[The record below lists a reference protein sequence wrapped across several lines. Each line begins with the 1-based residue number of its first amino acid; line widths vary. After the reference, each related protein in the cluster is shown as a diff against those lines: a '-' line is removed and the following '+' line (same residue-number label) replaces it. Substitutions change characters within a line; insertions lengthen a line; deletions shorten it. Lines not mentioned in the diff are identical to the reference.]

1 MRHVKINFH
10 GFLKKLIPATVEG
23 DFETLRDVVSYLSNK
38 YPQLKAPLDIGRY
51 RMRVEGYNTRESI
64 FCPLFTDELNFY
76 PVNSFSK
83 SSGMGQIIVA
93 AVILVV
99 AIVIDVFGGSGAAT
113 TAAVN
118 YLYMTAA
125 VMATLGVLTYF
136 LTPKIKNKGD
146 HNQGDN
152 KYLGTPGNTTASG
165 TPIAIGYG
173 TYKVYGH
180 YLSFNI
186 NSSSVVIGT
195 PNE

>member
-1 MRHVKINFH
+1 LRHVKINFH
-10 GFLKKLIPATVEG
+10 GFLKKLIPETIEG
-23 DFETLRDVVSYLSNK
+23 DFETLRDVVSYLSSR
-38 YPQLKAPLDIGRY
+38 YPQLKAPLDVGRY
-51 RMRVEGYNTRESI
+51 RMRVEGYNTQESI
-64 FCPLFTDELNFY
+64 FCPLFTDELDFY
-76 PVNSFSK
+76 PFNSFSK

-99 AIVIDVFGGSGAAT
+99 AIVIDCFGGSGAAT